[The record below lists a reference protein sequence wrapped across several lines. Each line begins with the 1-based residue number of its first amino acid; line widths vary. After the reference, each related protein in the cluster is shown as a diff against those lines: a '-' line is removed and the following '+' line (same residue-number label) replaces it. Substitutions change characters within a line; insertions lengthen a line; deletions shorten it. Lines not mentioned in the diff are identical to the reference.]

1 MLFLLLIGLMIINI
15 STTKL
20 LKEKRGISYT
30 WSKKCLAK
38 DWNSGKGSPVRKGS
52 DAKEFQSV

>member
-1 MLFLLLIGLMIINI
+1 MLLLLLIGLMIINI

-38 DWNSGKGSPVRKGS
+38 DSGKGSPVRKGS